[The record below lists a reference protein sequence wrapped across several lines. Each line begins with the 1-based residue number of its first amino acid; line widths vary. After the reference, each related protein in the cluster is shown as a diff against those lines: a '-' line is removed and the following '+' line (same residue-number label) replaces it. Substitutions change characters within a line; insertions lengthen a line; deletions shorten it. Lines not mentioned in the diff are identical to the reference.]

1 MLIKIIQ
8 HEWKQWLRDK
18 RIVYLLGSM
27 LLLSSVAMIIQ
38 VRSCK
43 EIFAARANVQN
54 ASRQAWLNQGEKHPH
69 MAAHFGNYAYKQP
82 SALHCFDAGLTIY
95 TGTSIYLE
103 PHRQND
109 FLFSQIQEQDT
120 GARFGHF
127 GPSMVCQLIVP
138 LLIILL
144 TFNSING
151 EKTKGTYLLLI
162 GQGVTV
168 RQILLGKVSAVFL
181 FFTFFLTAYIAA
193 IAITSLL
200 TFKNAIGFSILP
212 FFYLWLVY
220 TGYYLLWSLL
230 GVAVSASVKNAGS
243 AIAVVLLFWMI
254 TFIIVPKTAA
264 NLAENIYPLTTNYAF
279 KKQIINDI
287 ENGLDGHDPSSKR
300 AQGIA
305 DSLLKVYNVSK
316 VEELP
321 FNFEGYIMQR
331 GEEYSS
337 KVYSHHLNE
346 VFNTLKRQRNFQSWV
361 SLFSPFIAVR
371 HLSMAACNNSIE
383 TEIDFQQQAE
393 SYRLQFVQ
401 KLNDDMKDN
410 STYGDW
416 DNYKV
421 KNKVYNEIKDFI
433 PVTKSFMWRIKFV
446 VKENLFLLAW
456 LLFLILYLTLI
467 SKKEI
472 SSKF

>member
-18 RIVYLLGSM
+18 RIVCLLGSM
-27 LLLSSVAMIIQ
+27 LLLGTVAIIIQ
-38 VRSCK
+38 VHSYKKLFIERTN
-43 EIFAARANVQN
+43 AQQ
-54 ASRQAWLNQGEKHPH
+54 ASRQAWLSQGEKHPH

-82 SALHCFDAGLTIY
+82 SILHCFDAGLTIY

-109 FLFSQIQEQDT
+109 FLFSQIQEKDT

-127 GPSMVCQLIVP
+127 GPSMVCQLIIP

-144 TFNSING
+144 TFNTVNG
-151 EKTKGTYLLLI
+151 EKQRGTYLLLL
-162 GQGVTV
+162 GQGVTLK
-168 RQILLGKVSAVFL
+168 QILFGKVSAVFL
-181 FFTFFLTAYIAA
+181 FFTMFLIAYISA
-193 IAITSLL
+193 IVIIFSLV
-200 TFKNAIGFSILP
+200 FKNAIELSIFP

-230 GVAVSASVKNAGS
+230 GVAVSASVKNIGS
-243 AIAVVLLFWMI
+243 AISVLLLFWI
-254 TFIIVPKTAA
+254 VTYIIVPKTAA

-300 AQGIA
+300 AQNIA
-305 DSLLKVYNVSK
+305 DSLLKIYNVGK
-316 VEELP
+316 VDKLP
-321 FNFEGYIMQR
+321 FNFEGYIMQQ

-337 KVYSHHLNE
+337 KVYNHHLNSI
-346 VFNTLKRQRNFQSWV
+346 FNTLKRQRNIQSWA
-361 SLFSPFIAVR
+361 SLLSPFIAVR
-371 HLSMAACNNSIE
+371 HLSMAACNSSIE

-393 SYRLQFVQ
+393 NYRLQFVR
-401 KLNDDMKDN
+401 KMNDDMKNN
-410 STYGDW
+410 SAYGDW
-416 DNYKV
+416 DNYKI
-421 KNKVYNEIKDFI
+421 KNEVYNEVKDFVPI
-433 PVTKSFMWRIKFV
+433 TESFIWRIKFV
-446 VKENLFLLAW
+446 AKENLFLLAW
-456 LLFLILYLTLI
+456 LLFLITYLLLI